1 MEERYEK
8 NKDQEVLKKAL
19 ARRQQVPLSSNFSY
33 RMMERVHVEATKQQK
48 KQSILSWSLLLFA
61 VLFLIGLGAYVLF
74 FYLDLSLMSSVTRVN
89 IRQHAP
95 LFEFYVYIAL
105 LALGLLAIDYWLRKA
120 FFWK

>member
-8 NKDQEVLKKAL
+8 NTEQEVLKKAL
-19 ARRQQVPLSSNFSY
+19 ARRQQAPLSSNFSY

-74 FYLDLSLMSSVTRVN
+74 FYLDLNLMSSVPRVN

-105 LALGLLAIDYWLRKA
+105 LALGLLAIDYWLRKT